1 MKVMM
6 VLVTAVAFGLGSMG
20 AALAADAIVN
30 LDGLKSVGDS
40 TLSQMHGKNITA
52 TNIVNNSPL
61 FIVSGGGRNGSS
73 NNGTASTA
81 GGSAN
86 STAGNGYSF
95 PGMAFSF
102 GGSANSTSSPGSA
115 SSSSH

>member
-20 AALAADAIVN
+20 AALAADAIVS

-73 NNGTASTA
+73 TDGTVSTA
-81 GGSAN
+81 GGNAYSSAG
-86 STAGNGYSF
+86 TGHAV

-102 GGSANSTSSPGSA
+102 GGSANSTSSPGS
-115 SSSSH
+115 SSNSSH